1 MIFLKKNLDNILII
15 VNNFIYIVPL
25 YNKSNIIGNT
35 VELLKSKF
43 NEFNNNAKFL
53 FVENGSTDDSYNKI
67 LSLTKSDNRF
77 EIIRSKK
84 GLGAAL
90 REGMKHVYENL
101 QTKDS
106 ILILTGADLPFGFSD
121 LDNYLGDKTENKY
134 DIYIGSKAHKL
145 SQLKRTFSRKIM
157 SKIFNF
163 LIGLFFRVNTGDTQG
178 TYIINLNNVNLLK
191 LLPTSDNFFATAEI
205 CIKAI
210 KSGYKVTEIPITY
223 MELDHD
229 KSTVRVFRDT
239 LKIFSEMLYFKF
251 K

>member
-1 MIFLKKNLDNILII
+1 MFLINDKILIN

-43 NEFNNNAKFL
+43 NESNENAKFL

-77 EIIRSKK
+77 EVIRSQK

-90 REGMKHVYENL
+90 REGMKYVYESL

-134 DIYIGSKAHKL
+134 DIYIGSKAHNL
-145 SQLKRTFSRKIM
+145 SQIDRTFSRKIM
-157 SKIFNF
+157 SKVFNF
-163 LIGLFFRVNTGDTQG
+163 LIRLFFKVNIGDTQG
-178 TYIINLNNVNLLK
+178 TYVINLNNVNLLK
-191 LLPTSDNFFATAEI
+191 ILPTSDNFFATAEI

-210 KSGYKVTEIPITY
+210 EFDYKIIEMPITLIG
-223 MELDHD
+223 LDKD
-229 KSTVRVFRDT
+229 KSTVKVFRDT
-239 LKIFSEMLYFKF
+239 LKIFKEMLYFKF
-251 K
+251 KN